1 MASSFSTSCLAIS
14 FMSSTGDMVRRDC
27 EDEPAVLA
35 LSVLATERRM
45 PTMSTASANTNSS
58 TYVTRDAVTRR
69 ILYVDKVTSIMY
81 DCTLLG
87 CTDRNKVENVTCPGL
102 NLPAPGRRLFP
113 TLLGLGRH
121 VFCTLTGR
129 HTLWTLT
136 GWHVLWTLTRTLG
149 PDTLTHTLDVDTLT
163 HTLDVDT
170 YSGR

>member
-45 PTMSTASANTNSS
+45 PTISTASANTNSS

-87 CTDRNKVENVTCPGL
+87 CSDGNKVQNSACPAGRQVQSVTCPGI

-113 TLLGLGRH
+113 TLLG
-121 VFCTLTGR
+121 
-129 HTLWTLT
+129 
-136 GWHVLWTLTRTLG
+136 
-149 PDTLTHTLDVDTLT
+149 
-163 HTLDVDT
+163 
-170 YSGR
+170 